1 MQNQI
6 KPVTSKEPADFKNTN
21 HKSSRIFIGLS
32 WKIALLSSLILLLV
46 ITIFSM
52 INYNSLMTSIE
63 QQRNTQ
69 YQRYTREI
77 ESLIGRNSENL
88 HGLVRILP
96 YLKGMKDSLL
106 ADSSQAIYSTFEH
119 YWTLFQIQSD
129 IEDIRFYNNSG
140 SLLARWGNFE
150 TDSYRDNL
158 ILEHIQEVN
167 TREQPATLMVCVES
181 CVQYIIEPLLIEG
194 SRAGAIAIGS
204 SLVDVFLNFKRTSGS
219 DIGLFIGHTIND
231 AHNTYS
237 CDGSALMGIDEWN
250 VCITALTNSGKNLT
264 LLKETAKNHPNL
276 AKIEQGIQ
284 FEWDKRHYQIKLL
297 PLHGIRIPDQGQ
309 LVIITE
315 ITDTIQ
321 AIQTSIQRIVIIG
334 LIGTILSGSILFY
347 IISRPLSRLKH
358 IVSLLPLLAGGGF
371 DGFRKSLTTRWRKR
385 PLSDEIDLLH
395 DASLTLSHKLEKL
408 EEKIAYRTQM
418 LIQQHDELSKEK
430 DFIENLLDT
439 AQVIVLTQDA
449 HGKIVMTNTYGE
461 MLTHYS
467 EKELQNKYF
476 TELLA
481 PDSEQYNLDTYL
493 REIRKGDREQLRHE
507 AIVLCKDDSK
517 RNIAWLHSRL
527 TWQSQDDTSV
537 ILSVGL
543 DITEYKRV
551 EGHLA
556 WLADHDPLTN
566 LYNRRRFSEELEQ
579 ILGWAERY
587 QHPGALLFF
596 DLDRFK
602 FVNDTSG
609 HQAGDAML
617 KMVADMLS
625 RTIRTADIAARLGGD
640 EFAIIL
646 PEISPAAAIEVAKK
660 ILARLNETQLTING
674 RTHSISAS
682 IGIAIFPEHGNNVP
696 DLLATADL
704 AMYQAK
710 ETGRGTWYLFSREDQ
725 SRERVRTLVYW
736 KERIEYANTHDR
748 YLLYLQPIQTLRD
761 GITHHYEVLLRML
774 DRDGTIHLPGAFIRA
789 AEHTG
794 LIHKIDHLVLHKA
807 IALAARIN
815 QTADRQIGLSINL
828 SAHAFNDPE
837 LLPTI
842 SQALSTNNVNPNLLM
857 FEITETA
864 ALDNLPGTRSL
875 LQDLKRLGCGFVLD
889 DFGVGFSSFYYLREL
904 PVDAVKIDGSFIRNL
919 ASNPDDQILV
929 SALCSVAKG
938 FGKKITAEFVENKE
952 ILAILNRMEVDFA
965 QGYYIGS
972 PILAD
977 ELFPK
982 DETSTT

>member
-1 MQNQI
+1 
-6 KPVTSKEPADFKNTN
+6 
-21 HKSSRIFIGLS
+21 
-32 WKIALLSSLILLLV
+32 
-46 ITIFSM
+46 M
-52 INYNSLMTSIE
+52 INYHSLIENIE

-96 YLKGMKDSLL
+96 YLKGMKASLL
-106 ADSSQAIYSTFEH
+106 AGNSQEIHTTFER
-119 YWTLFQIQSD
+119 YWTLFQIQND
-129 IEDIRFYNNSG
+129 IENIRFYNNSG
-140 SLLARWGNFE
+140 SLLAQWGNLE
-150 TDSYRDNL
+150 ANTYRDDL
-158 ILEHIQEVN
+158 ILKHIHEVN
-167 TREQPATLMVCVES
+167 AREQPATLMICVES

-194 SRAGAIAIGS
+194 SRTGAVAIGS

-219 DIGLFIGHTIND
+219 DIGLFIGHTANQ
-231 AHNTYS
+231 AHSTLNKDTFMS
-237 CDGSALMGIDEWN
+237 VPEWN
-250 VCITALTNSGKNLT
+250 VSITALTNSDRNLAI
-264 LLKETAKNHPNL
+264 LKKVAKNYPTL
-276 AKIEQGIQ
+276 TEIEYSIQ
-284 FEWDKRHYQIKLL
+284 YTWNNRHYQIKLL
-297 PLHGIRIPDQGQ
+297 PLHGIHISDHGQ

-315 ITDTIQ
+315 ITDTVQ
-321 AIQTSIQRIVIIG
+321 AIRSSIQRIVIIG
-334 LIGTILSGSILFY
+334 LVGMILSGIILFY
-347 IISRPLSRLKH
+347 LISRPLSRLKY

-371 DGFRKSLTTRWRKR
+371 SNFRQSLSTRWEKR
-385 PLSDEIDLLH
+385 RLSDEVDLLH

-408 EEKIAYRTQM
+408 EEKVAYRTRM
-418 LIQQHDELSKEK
+418 LLQQRDELSKEK

-439 AQVIVLTQDA
+439 AQIIILTQDA
-449 HGKIVMTNTYGE
+449 HGKIIMTNAYGE

-467 EKELQNKYF
+467 EEELKNKYF

-481 PDSEQYNLDTYL
+481 PDSEQYNLYAYL
-493 REIRKGDREQLRHE
+493 LEIREGNRDQLRHE

-527 TWQSQDDTSV
+527 TWQSKEDTSV

-579 ILGWAERY
+579 VLNWAERY
-587 QHPGALLFF
+587 RHPGALLFF

-617 KMVADMLS
+617 RMVADMLS
-625 RTIRTADIAARLGGD
+625 STIRTADIAARLGGD
-640 EFAIIL
+640 EFAVIL
-646 PEISPAAAIEVAKK
+646 PEITPKAAIEVAKK
-660 ILARLNETQLTING
+660 ILARLNETQLTIHG

-682 IGIAIFPEHGNNVP
+682 IGIAIFPEHGNNVH
-696 DLLATADL
+696 DLLAVADL

-710 ETGRGTWYLFSREDQ
+710 ETGRGTWHLFSSDDQ
-725 SRERVRTLVYW
+725 SRERVHTLVYW

-748 YLLYLQPIQTLRD
+748 YLLYLQPIQTLHD
-761 GITHHYEVLLRML
+761 GLTHHYEVLLRML
-774 DRDGTIHLPGAFIRA
+774 DQDGTIHTPGAFIRA

-815 QTADRQIGLSINL
+815 PTKDKQIGLSINL

-842 SQALSTNNVNPNLLM
+842 SQALSVNKVDPNLLM

-864 ALDNLPGTRSL
+864 ALDNLPGTRNL
-875 LQDLKRLGCGFVLD
+875 LQDLKQLGCGFVLD

-904 PVDAVKIDGSFIRNL
+904 PVDAVKLMVHLYAIWLATLMIRYLLVRCAVWQKDL
-919 ASNPDDQILV
+919 A
-929 SALCSVAKG
+929 
-938 FGKKITAEFVENKE
+938 KKLQQSLLKTRK
-952 ILAILNRMEVDFA
+952 
-965 QGYYIGS
+965 Y
-972 PILAD
+972 
-977 ELFPK
+977 
-982 DETSTT
+982 